1 MTIQELSRLRALSKL
16 MEREREKLEELR
28 AAAVNTSPR
37 IDGMPHGSGPHDK
50 IGDLTIRIVDQED
63 QILQH
68 IRQYYEEWQQ
78 INTWI
83 NNVSDPRI
91 RLICLLRFCDGLP
104 WEEVADRIGGRETSN
119 AAINAL
125 RRYLTA
131 DKEGG

>member
-16 MEREREKLEELR
+16 IEREREKLEELR

-37 IDGMPHGSGPHDK
+37 LDGMPHGSGPHDK
-50 IGDLTIRIVDQED
+50 IGDLTVRIVDQEG

-68 IRQYYEEWQQ
+68 IRQYYAEWER
-78 INTWI
+78 ITAWI

-91 RLICLLRFCDGLP
+91 RLICLLRFSDGLP
-104 WEEVADRIGGRETSN
+104 WERVADRIGGRETSN

-125 RRYLTA
+125 RRYLA
-131 DKEGG
+131 AEKEGG